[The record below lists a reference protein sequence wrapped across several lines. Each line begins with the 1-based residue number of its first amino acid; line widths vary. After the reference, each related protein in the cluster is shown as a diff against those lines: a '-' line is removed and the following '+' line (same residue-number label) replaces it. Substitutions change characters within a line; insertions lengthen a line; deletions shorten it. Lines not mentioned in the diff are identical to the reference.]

1 MAKLVADA
9 YKFKSSQSKPDLDFT
24 MVNSGG
30 VRTEIMKGKVA
41 VNDVYELLPFANELY
56 LVEIKGKDIE
66 ALINSAINGHGGL
79 PMFSGLDVEYVKTK
93 NGFKVHSLKQIKD
106 GKVLQI
112 KDNKIYSLV
121 TLNFLYKGGDGYDFS
136 NAKLVN
142 KSGILDN
149 EAFYEFVSKKHSK
162 K

>member
-1 MAKLVADA
+1 
-9 YKFKSSQSKPDLDFT
+9 
-24 MVNSGG
+24 
-30 VRTEIMKGKVA
+30 MKGQVT

-56 LVEIKGKDIE
+56 LLEIKGKDIKP
-66 ALINSAINGHGGL
+66 LINSAINGHGGL

-93 NGFKVHSLKQIKD
+93 KGFKVHSLRQIKN
-106 GKVLQI
+106 GKSLKI
-112 KDNKIYSLV
+112 NDNKIYSLL

-149 EAFYEFVSKKHSK
+149 EAFYEYVSKKHYK